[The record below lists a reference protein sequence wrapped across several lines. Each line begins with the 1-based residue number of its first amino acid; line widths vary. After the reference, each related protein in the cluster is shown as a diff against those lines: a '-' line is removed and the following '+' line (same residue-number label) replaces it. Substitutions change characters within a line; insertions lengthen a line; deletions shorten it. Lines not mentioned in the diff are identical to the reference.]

1 MSRILRFFFGHRF
14 LAIGRWELHFLG
26 LRLRNF
32 LAGQPSRIRHRI
44 NAVKGP
50 VYFNVG
56 SGPRGLADEAW
67 INVDGFP
74 DRNVEFLID
83 LSRPLP
89 IPDNAFD
96 GAFCEHVLEHFTR
109 DDTID
114 IAREILRTL
123 KPGGTLRII
132 VPDGETL
139 VNALVGEPGGLKSRR
154 GGDTDMDALN
164 SYFRQRYDHQYIYDF
179 ETMAATLKA
188 AGFAAAIRTGY
199 RQGTDPLLLDDP
211 KYAWE
216 SLYVEAVKAA

>member
-32 LAGQPSRIRHRI
+32 LFGQTARARHRI
-44 NAVKGP
+44 ERASGP
-50 VYFNVG
+50 LYLNVG
-56 SGPRGLADEAW
+56 SGPRGLADESW
-67 INVDGFP
+67 INVDGFT
-74 DRNVEFLID
+74 DRHVEFLID

-89 IPDNAFD
+89 FPDAAFD
-96 GAFCEHVLEHFTR
+96 GAYCEHVLEHFTR

-114 IAREILRTL
+114 VVREILRTL
-123 KPGGTLRII
+123 KPGAALRVI

-139 VNALVGEPGGLKSRR
+139 VKAFVGEPGGLKSRR

-164 SYFRQRYDHQYIYDF
+164 SYFRQRYDRQYIYDF
-179 ETMAATLKA
+179 TTMAATLKA
-188 AGFAAAIRTGY
+188 AGFATVTHAAY
-199 RQGTDPLLLDDP
+199 RRGTEPLLLDDP

-216 SLYVEAVKAA
+216 SLYVEAFKAA